1 MIVFTLLEI
10 GHDYLRYI
18 IYWLNFSIYDVIF
31 WIQVTIRVD
40 DTTVLPGGSSI
51 LRVSGPP
58 RANVG
63 FLAVDKAVY
72 LLSDTGL
79 LTKQSVRSWYC
90 ILEQDF
96 VLFQKWFQMTRFMK
110 QRTYCHVRC

>member
-1 MIVFTLLEI
+1 MEFKEDVFSLLEI
-10 GHDYLRYI
+10 GQDYLRYI
-18 IYWLNFSIYDVIF
+18 IYWLNYSLYDVIF
-31 WIQVTIRVD
+31 WIQVTIHVD
-40 DTTVLPGGSSI
+40 DPTVLPGGSSI

-79 LTKQSVRSWYC
+79 LTKQSVTSWYC
-90 ILEQDF
+90 ILKQDF
-96 VLFQKWFQMTRFMK
+96 GFFSKLISND
-110 QRTYCHVRC
+110 